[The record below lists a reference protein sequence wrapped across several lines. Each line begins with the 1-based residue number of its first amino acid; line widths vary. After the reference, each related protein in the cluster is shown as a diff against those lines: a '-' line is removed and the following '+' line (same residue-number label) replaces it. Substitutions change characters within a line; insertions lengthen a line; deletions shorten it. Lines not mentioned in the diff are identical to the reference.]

1 MHALSN
7 LGKLHRDIV
16 PFNITIKF
24 NQELKLFGVFISSI
38 TGVNK
43 GRIFYCMLLFTNA
56 QCYML
61 CNDVMIFL

>member
-7 LGKLHRDIV
+7 LEKLHRYSV
-16 PFNITIKF
+16 PFDVTIRL
-24 NQELKLFGVFISSI
+24 NQELKLFGVLISSI

-43 GRIFYCMLLFTNA
+43 SSKFYCILLITNA

-61 CNDVMIFL
+61 QYVMM